1 MNENF
6 NFLTENFES
15 IAVLFTVIVA
25 IVYAIVEVL
34 TKKQT
39 KSEYIKSFEKTIAN
53 LSSTNIETQLS
64 AAILLRR
71 YLNVKMWFKPF
82 LHDEAVNVISSLL
95 RTLPTGIYQ
104 KTLGDGL
111 AYAKGKGLSENDMQ
125 KTNLQNLYLGNKRY
139 RLQCF
144 RTDFYMSDLSYA
156 LLENID
162 GKQIIFYNAILMC
175 ANIKNCD
182 FSNANFV
189 GADLTNT
196 YFKNVILNGANFTNA
211 INLSP
216 EIGEKLINGIYQCN
230 EPVTTNRSSKS
241 KTIFFSMPGIM
252 TKKEE
257 MITKSYKELL
267 EKLGFEVFYYGKDDY
282 PQYGQLNSVRKRIL
296 SSCGIIAFGFKQINI
311 INGLYRSGTDAEKV
325 IKNLS
330 LSTPW
335 SEIEVGMAL
344 MKGLPILLVHDKE
357 VTSGIFDNIL
367 SEYFIGEISS
377 EFDIRKIGTNKTFE
391 SWLKK
396 LEI

>member
-1 MNENF
+1 M
-6 NFLTENFES
+6 
-15 IAVLFTVIVA
+15 
-25 IVYAIVEVL
+25 
-34 TKKQT
+34 
-39 KSEYIKSFEKTIAN
+39 
-53 LSSTNIETQLS
+53 
-64 AAILLRR
+64 
-71 YLNVKMWFKPF
+71 
-82 LHDEAVNVISSLL
+82 
-95 RTLPTGIYQ
+95 
-104 KTLGDGL
+104 
-111 AYAKGKGLSENDMQ
+111 
-125 KTNLQNLYLGNKRY
+125 
-139 RLQCF
+139 
-144 RTDFYMSDLSYA
+144 
-156 LLENID
+156 
-162 GKQIIFYNAILMC
+162 
-175 ANIKNCD
+175 
-182 FSNANFV
+182 
-189 GADLTNT
+189 
-196 YFKNVILNGANFTNA
+196 NGANFTNA

>member
-1 MNENF
+1 MDENF
-6 NFLTENFES
+6 SFLTENFES

-25 IVYAIVEVL
+25 IVYAIIEIL

-39 KSEYIKSFEKTIAN
+39 KSEYLKSFEQTISNLASAN
-53 LSSTNIETQLS
+53 METQLS

-71 YLNVKMWFKPF
+71 YLNIKMWFKPF
-82 LHDEAVNVISSLL
+82 LHDEAVNVMSSLL

-111 AYAKGKGLSENDMQ
+111 AYAKGKGLSDNDMQ
-125 KTNLQNLYLGNKRY
+125 KTNLQNLYLGNKRN
-139 RLQCF
+139 RLKCF
-144 RTDFYMSDLSYA
+144 RTDFYMADLSYA

-162 GKQIIFYNAILMC
+162 GKQVIFYNAILMC

-196 YFKNVILNGANFTNA
+196 YFKNVTLAGADFTNA
-211 INLSP
+211 INIAP
-216 EIGEKLINGIYQCN
+216 EIAEKLVDGVYPGR
-230 EPVTTNRSSKS
+230 EPVTTSRSPKS
-241 KTIFFSMPGIM
+241 KTIFFSMPGVM
-252 TKKEE
+252 AKREE
-257 MITKSYKELL
+257 MITQSYKELL
-267 EKLGFEVFYYGKDDY
+267 EKLGFEVIYYGKDDY

-311 INGLYRSGTDAEKV
+311 INGLYRSGTDAEEV
-325 IKNLS
+325 IENMS

-357 VTSGIFDNIL
+357 VVSGIFDHIL
-367 SEYFIGEISS
+367 SEYFIGEIPSD
-377 EFDIRKIGTNKTFE
+377 FDTRKIATNKVFE
-391 SWLKK
+391 SWIKK
-396 LEI
+396 IG